1 MQPLKGLHPSQHA
14 RPQSLPPDS
23 GCAAQAC
30 EQPNTG
36 LDVVQCLMEVIAH
49 LALLPSTT
57 HSAQPRNLHPK
68 VPACRALAS
77 LIRSLD
83 PAQNLRRY
91 AAGFVSQKAE
101 AWLSAFWHTAFY
113 IMPSMPPM
121 PPPMLAAGASSFG
134 ASATM
139 HSVVSIRP
147 ATEAAFCSAVRV
159 TLVGSRI
166 PISIMSP

>member
-1 MQPLKGLHPSQHA
+1 MQG
-14 RPQSLPPDS
+14 RSLYHLTQAAPPRRAS
-23 GCAAQAC
+23 SPIQA
-30 EQPNTG
+30 
-36 LDVVQCLMEVIAH
+36 LMLSNALWGSVTAH
-49 LALLPSTT
+49 LALLSSTT
-57 HSAQPRNLHPK
+57 HSAQLRNLHPK

-159 TLVGSRI
+159 TLVGSRM

>member
-1 MQPLKGLHPSQHA
+1 MQG
-14 RPQSLPPDS
+14 RSLYHLTQAAPPRRAS
-23 GCAAQAC
+23 SPIQA
-30 EQPNTG
+30 
-36 LDVVQCLMEVIAH
+36 LMLSNALWVTAH
-49 LALLPSTT
+49 LALLSSTT
-57 HSAQPRNLHPK
+57 HSAQLRNLHPK

-159 TLVGSRI
+159 TLVGSRM

>member
-1 MQPLKGLHPSQHA
+1 MQG
-14 RPQSLPPDS
+14 RSLYHLTQAAPPRRAS
-23 GCAAQAC
+23 SPIQA
-30 EQPNTG
+30 
-36 LDVVQCLMEVIAH
+36 LMLSNALWGSVTAH

-57 HSAQPRNLHPK
+57 HSARPRNLHPK
-68 VPACRALAS
+68 VPACRASAS

-83 PAQNLRRY
+83 PVQNLRRY

-113 IMPSMPPM
+113 IMPSMPPPM
-121 PPPMLAAGASSFG
+121 PPPMPATGASSFG

-159 TLVGSRI
+159 TLVGSRM